1 MNDLTAVLQRKRS
14 QLEKLKQD
22 IATLE
27 AAETLLAS
35 ETETAGPP
43 RPQAVAAVA
52 SANGDKSDKVAT
64 RFP

>member
-35 ETETAGPP
+35 ETDTA
-43 RPQAVAAVA
+43 AL
-52 SANGDKSDKVAT
+52 
-64 RFP
+64 